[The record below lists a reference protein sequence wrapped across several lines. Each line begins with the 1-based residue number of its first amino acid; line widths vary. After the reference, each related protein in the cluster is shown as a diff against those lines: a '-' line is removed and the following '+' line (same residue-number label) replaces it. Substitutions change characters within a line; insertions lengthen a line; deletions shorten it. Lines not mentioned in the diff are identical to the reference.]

1 MRRRPPDAGGWAG
14 AVPVEEGEAVGVRT
28 CLQGRALTG
37 TLAGWMWLYVSFTA
51 PLRGGRDHSH
61 FRIKA
66 TEAEN
71 LGVSL
76 PARPERWQLSAAL

>member
-37 TLAGWMWLYVSFTA
+37 RLDVALCQ
-51 PLRGGRDHSH
+51 LHSP
-61 FRIKA
+61 
-66 TEAEN
+66 
-71 LGVSL
+71 S
-76 PARPERWQLSAAL
+76 ERWA